1 MVRTPLAFFAIAV
14 RLIEPP
20 PARAVNRGPRAMI
33 LAVAAWILASLSPA
47 RAQPASDLYV
57 DCRGQATASPT
68 VILESGAFGTSAD
81 WDLVLDDLAKGGRVC
96 AYDRAGVGASP
107 ARAGPEDVMSIAR
120 ELAGLLD
127 AQGET
132 RPVILVGHSNGA
144 LYAETFAALW
154 PQRVAGLVYVNGVTS
169 NDISDPLLLADLRRE
184 RRLSNLA
191 ATVAELGLAP
201 LAAPSV
207 VKAEGLP
214 PDARRRK
221 MWALSRPRRLRVAR
235 DEDRAIVPGLYVTAN
250 LGGSPPDI
258 PTAVISGSTD
268 PGGAL
273 AQAWRAA
280 EAVPAE
286 KARIGWVLD
295 APGATHVSP
304 LSRDRAYVVA
314 AVDWLRSL
322 AIARESAATTPPH

>member
-1 MVRTPLAFFAIAV
+1 MFLTPLKSPVAAS
-14 RLIEPP
+14 IEPP
-20 PARAVNRGPRAMI
+20 ATRRVNHAVGASI
-33 LAVAAWILASLSPA
+33 LFAIGMLACGQVVC
-47 RAQPASDLYV
+47 AQPTGNLFV
-57 DCRGQATASPT
+57 DCRGQAGASPT

-81 WDLVLDDLAKGGRVC
+81 WDLVLDDLAEGGRVC

-107 ARAGPEDVMSIAR
+107 PRDGPEDVASIAH

-127 AQGET
+127 SLGET

-144 LYAETFAALW
+144 LYAETFAAMW
-154 PQRVAGLVYVNGVTS
+154 RERVAGLVYVNGVTS
-169 NDISDPLLLADLRRE
+169 NDVSDPRLLADLRRE

-191 ATVAELGLAP
+191 ATAAGLGLAP

-207 VKAEGLP
+207 VESEALP
-214 PDARRRK
+214 LDAQRRK
-221 MWALSRPRRLRVAR
+221 LWALSRPRRIRVAR
-235 DEDRAIVPGLYVTAN
+235 DEDRAIIPGLSVTAN
-250 LGGSPPDI
+250 LGGSPTDI
-258 PTAVISGSTD
+258 PTVVIIGSTD
-268 PGGAL
+268 PSGAL

-280 EAVPAE
+280 EVVPAE
-286 KARIGWVLD
+286 KARRGWVLD

-322 AIARESAATTPPH
+322 AETKAVSGLTRPQH